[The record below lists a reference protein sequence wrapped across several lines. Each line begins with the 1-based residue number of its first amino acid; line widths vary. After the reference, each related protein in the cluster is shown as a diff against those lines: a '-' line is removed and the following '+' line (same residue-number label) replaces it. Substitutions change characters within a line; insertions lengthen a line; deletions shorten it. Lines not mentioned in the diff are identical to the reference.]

1 MAATLTVLD
10 LTSSLGLHALQRL
23 HPSARS
29 EDASRQLKLP
39 GMGRPARLDWLRK
52 PSSGVLPAPAQ
63 DSAGLFVIAGPGSA
77 SVLPALLASTAALNP
92 VESWVLLAPNAI
104 AEEWSLNH
112 WLRAPQPAAAPE
124 IRTLRLPSSDPQA
137 LWMILM
143 EQFENLLTRHAHRLP
158 SSAET
163 DLEIAPMNWTL
174 TQCLDAAM
182 AIEGAM
188 AVSLV
193 DYRSG
198 MSLGAKGSGL
208 NLDLAAAGNSEVVR
222 AKLRTAESLGFRG
235 GIEDILIT
243 LPQQYHLIRLTPT
256 HAGLFLYLVLDRQRG
271 NLALARYKLTEIERA
286 IKI

>member
-1 MAATLTVLD
+1 MAATLTVVD
-10 LTSSLGLHALQRL
+10 LTSSLGLHAIAGVWPGVRKEGV
-23 HPSARS
+23 P
-29 EDASRQLKLP
+29 RQLELSAL
-39 GMGRPARLDWLRK
+39 GRPARLDWLR
-52 PSSGVLPAPAQ
+52 VPAPGELPQIAPNT
-63 DSAGLFVIAGPGSA
+63 AGVFAIVGPGSA
-77 SVLPALLASTAALNP
+77 TALPALVAAVRAANP
-92 VESWVLLAPNAI
+92 IEFWILLTPNAI
-104 AEEWSLNH
+104 VEEWT
-112 WLRAPQPAAAPE
+112 LRDLPRSPSPADGPGFN
-124 IRTLRLPSSDPQA
+124 TLRLPSSDSQA

-143 EQFENLLTRHAHRLP
+143 EQFDNLLRQHADRLDTFQDP
-158 SSAET
+158 
-163 DLEIAPMNWTL
+163 DLEIPPMSANL
-174 TQCLDAAM
+174 NQSLQAAM

-198 MSLGAKGSGL
+198 MSLGAMGTGL

-243 LPQQYHLIRLTPT
+243 LTQQYHLIRLTPT
-256 HAGLFLYLVLDRQRG
+256 HPGLFLYLVLDRQRG